1 MNQPLRIGVIGDF
14 EPGYPAHIAT
24 NEALQHAA
32 KALALDVEYSWLPTV
47 LLDERLSSS
56 DSEVELRQYD
66 GLWCAPGS
74 PYKSMKGALEAIQFA
89 REHDRP
95 FVGT

>member
-1 MNQPLRIGVIGDF
+1 MNRPLRIGVIGDF
-14 EPGYPAHIAT
+14 DPGYPSHIAT

-32 KALALDVEYSWLPTV
+32 DALTLPLERAWLPTPM
-47 LLDERLSSS
+47 LDGDITPLEP
-56 DSEVELRQYD
+56 YD
-66 GLWCAPGS
+66 GLWCSPGS
-74 PYKSMKGALEAIQFA
+74 PYKSMEGALKAIQFA